1 MAAGPGDSSTSTTR
15 TDVIDLRDRDPHYTQ
30 GPDLAAPT
38 RYPNLVITPDD
49 QVLISN
55 GSEGYRGAPTEDKP
69 VLSDSAY
76 CHLYNPRTN
85 SLTRVADSTVGRD
98 YHSEALLLPD
108 GRVITL
114 GGNPLYGKDGKGKPT
129 FEQRIEIY
137 SPPYLYHGN
146 RPVLGDGPQQVR
158 RGTSVTFAAP
168 DAADIETARLI
179 RPSVV
184 THVTNLEQRSVVLG
198 ITRRVRTWSSSP
210 SRVSRGSCPPVGT
223 WCS

>member
-1 MAAGPGDSSTSTTR
+1 M
-15 TDVIDLRDRDPHYTQ
+15 
-30 GPDLAAPT
+30 
-38 RYPNLVITPDD
+38 
-49 QVLISN
+49 
-55 GSEGYRGAPTEDKP
+55 
-69 VLSDSAY
+69 
-76 CHLYNPRTN
+76 
-85 SLTRVADSTVGRD
+85 
-98 YHSEALLLPD
+98 
-108 GRVITL
+108 ITL

-179 RPSVV
+179 RPSAV
-184 THVTNLEQRSVVLG
+184 THVTNLEQRSGRARDHTCRLR
-198 ITRRVRTWSSSP
+198 TRWSSP